1 MKLFIGFGTLLF
13 VLVLSGLTGFRAIV
27 KLDGA
32 ADSPKIE
39 LVQEDTKGAVQAMGE
54 ISTVIHQINEISTT
68 IASAVEEQAAA
79 TNEMGRNV
87 GDAAKG
93 AGEIASNISGVAEAA
108 RNTASGA
115 NETQIAAGK
124 LAEMAAEMQNLLQ
137 QFKLQ
142 EQGNEGSESGSTPNV
157 WRLML
162 EASS

>member
-54 ISTVIHQINEISTT
+54 ISTVIHQINEISTS
-68 IASAVEEQAAA
+68 IASAVEEQTAT
-79 TNEMGRNV
+79 TNEMGRKV

-93 AGEIASNISGVAEAA
+93 AGETASNISGVAEAA

-124 LAEMAAEMQNLLQ
+124 LAEMAAEMQNLLE

-142 EQGNEGSESGSTPNV
+142 EQGNEGSESGSTPK
-157 WRLML
+157 RM
-162 EASS
+162 AAHA